1 MPFPPR
7 KTPSLTAPRARV
19 ARARKYAAEL
29 QAEIAPGARPDLY
42 QALWARESQ
51 PDTYTLS
58 ARISPDLGV
67 RWGLIVS
74 DALHN
79 LRSALDETFCQ
90 LIRLTSP
97 TDNCLNRQ
105 FPIEY
110 KQGKPEKFYHNL
122 RDVPSAAVAII
133 EQLQPYQAGSEE
145 QARRTHLRVL
155 HDLNIWD
162 KHRFLSIITRKVYFP
177 FQGIAADGQPISGL
191 ASIALDGY
199 TRDIIDETE
208 GWKLY
213 RNSFQAPA
221 GVAMGMPFM
230 SLEWGWY
237 WSGSPHHVDRT
248 LTMLSDEVDRVL
260 NLLEPVFDAEV
271 GRINAKLD
279 ALGNPE
285 VNINDWLASLE
296 TPLA

>member
-1 MPFPPR
+1 MPYPPR
-7 KTPSLTAPRARV
+7 KIPSLTAPRARV
-19 ARARKYAAEL
+19 TRARKYAAEL

-42 QALWARESQ
+42 QAFVAPENQ

-90 LIRLTSP
+90 LVRLTTP
-97 TDNCLNRQ
+97 RDNCRNRQ
-105 FPIEY
+105 FPIEC
-110 KQGKPEKFYHNL
+110 KQDKIDDKL
-122 RDVPSAAVAII
+122 RQVPSAAVAII
-133 EQLQPYQAGSEE
+133 KQLQPYQAGSIE
-145 QARRTHLRVL
+145 QARRTLLRVL

-162 KHRFLSIITRKVYFP
+162 KHRFLSIITRNVSFP
-177 FQGIAADGQPISGL
+177 FQGITADGQPISGG
-191 ASIALDGY
+191 ASLTLDGY
-199 TRDIIDETE
+199 TRDIIEETE
-208 GWKLY
+208 GWTLY

-221 GVAMGMPFM
+221 GVTMGMPYM
-230 SLEWGWY
+230 YLGWGWH
-237 WSGSPHHVDRT
+237 WSGNPHLVDRT
-248 LTMLSDEVDRVL
+248 LIMLSDEVDRVL

-271 GRINAKLD
+271 GRINAEWD

-285 VNINDWLASLE
+285 VNIDDWLASLE